1 MLVSTELV
9 LCSLSAAAPHPFPQC
24 HMFSL
29 SPAFICNRVFL
40 RSTYT
45 ASLFQPGKQRVG
57 STLYLSFHFPS
68 QSFHSS
74 PRQKALAVRS
84 DRTGDS
90 CVIPGGAA
98 GQWKGKEEEDPFSWG
113 VQSGKLAPVLPLCVA
128 ASGGERSLSGLWS
141 RRSVRGLR
149 AHLNSKKSLRP
160 FPKGISPCDM
170 WWFQHPFVCLC
181 VHRS

>member
-45 ASLFQPGKQRVG
+45 ASSFQPGKQRVG

-68 QSFHSS
+68 QSFRSS
-74 PRQKALAVRS
+74 PRQKALAARS

-98 GQWKGKEEEDPFSWG
+98 GQWKGLCEVKRRRIP
-113 VQSGKLAPVLPLCVA
+113 LAEVFKVAKWHLSCHSVLQPPAENDLC
-128 ASGGERSLSGLWS
+128 L
-141 RRSVRGLR
+141 
-149 AHLNSKKSLRP
+149 
-160 FPKGISPCDM
+160 
-170 WWFQHPFVCLC
+170 VCGAGD
-181 VHRS
+181 R